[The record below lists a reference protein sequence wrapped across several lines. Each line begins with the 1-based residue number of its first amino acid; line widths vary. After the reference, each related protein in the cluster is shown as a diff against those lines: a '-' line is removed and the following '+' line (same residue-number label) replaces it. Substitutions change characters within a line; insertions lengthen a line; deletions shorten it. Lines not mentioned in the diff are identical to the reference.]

1 MQNSHRSFH
10 ARTLLRT
17 RNHVGFRN
25 RSHVSTTSNRKNA
38 SFCEIIRGQRI
49 GSRYDYYKAKRPI
62 STIRFLEPRNA
73 SGIESLSDDVTT
85 VLLTKL
91 DLANDWIENCAA
103 KVIWHTTCTKWNE
116 ILLFIFCVWLVCI
129 AKRKKQLSWN
139 SSNERNV
146 FYIYIFLSISLNW
159 HWNNRTS

>member
-1 MQNSHRSFH
+1 MKNSHRSFH

-49 GSRYDYYKAKRPI
+49 GSRCDYYKAKRSI

-103 KVIWHTTCTKWNE
+103 KVI
-116 ILLFIFCVWLVCI
+116 
-129 AKRKKQLSWN
+129 
-139 SSNERNV
+139 
-146 FYIYIFLSISLNW
+146 
-159 HWNNRTS
+159 

>member
-1 MQNSHRSFH
+1 MKNSHRSFH

-49 GSRYDYYKAKRPI
+49 GSHYDYYEAKRSI

-73 SGIESLSDDVTT
+73 SGIESLSDDCIINETW
-85 VLLTKL
+85 LSERLDWKLCGQSNLTY
-91 DLANDWIENCAA
+91 DVY
-103 KVIWHTTCTKWNE
+103 KVE
-116 ILLFIFCVWLVCI
+116 
-129 AKRKKQLSWN
+129 WN
-139 SSNERNV
+139 SSFHLLCMTRLYRETQKTIIVELVERAKC
-146 FYIYIFLSISLNW
+146 FLYIYFFIYKLELALE
-159 HWNNRTS
+159 